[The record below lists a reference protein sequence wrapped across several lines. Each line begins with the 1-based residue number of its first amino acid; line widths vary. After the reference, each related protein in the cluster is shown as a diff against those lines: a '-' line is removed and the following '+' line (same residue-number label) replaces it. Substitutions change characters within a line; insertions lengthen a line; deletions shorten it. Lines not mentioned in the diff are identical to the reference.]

1 MAIFGL
7 PRAVIGDYWWTDAR
21 IYFGLMTA
29 AVLFGAVKLL
39 APHPHLNRAL
49 QMATVLPLCALTL
62 ATGGDDIPVLA
73 LCLFAFALAARDR
86 FGWAGLAIG
95 LACAMKLFAWP
106 VALVIGVYA
115 VSRRYTVAA
124 LGVPIAAMLPA
135 LVING
140 HAVFENVIR
149 FPTGHGLVTSP
160 AASPLIGFQIAKYVP
175 SGRYIALALL
185 VAAGFVI
192 AAYLASHPPR
202 DVGTVAWVC
211 AIGLFTAILLL
222 PSTRFGYLLY
232 PVAFV
237 FWAPCL
243 RARPPLAIEPR
254 SHAAAT
260 SPPLSA

>member
-1 MAIFGL
+1 
-7 PRAVIGDYWWTDAR
+7 
-21 IYFGLMTA
+21 
-29 AVLFGAVKLL
+29 
-39 APHPHLNRAL
+39 
-49 QMATVLPLCALTL
+49 MATVLPLCALTL

-73 LCLFAFALAARDR
+73 LCLLAFALAARDR
-86 FGWAGLAIG
+86 FSWAGLAIG

-106 VALVIGVYA
+106 VALVIGIYVA
-115 VSRRYTVAA
+115 NRRYTVAA
-124 LGVPIAAMLPA
+124 LGSPILAMLPA
-135 LVING
+135 LMLNSQ
-140 HAVFENVIR
+140 AFLENVIR
-149 FPTGHGLVTSP
+149 FPIGLGLVTSP

-202 DVGTVAWVC
+202 DMAVVAWIC
-211 AIGLFTAILLL
+211 AIGLLAAILLM

-243 RARPPLAIEPR
+243 KARPPLA
-254 SHAAAT
+254 S
-260 SPPLSA
+260 